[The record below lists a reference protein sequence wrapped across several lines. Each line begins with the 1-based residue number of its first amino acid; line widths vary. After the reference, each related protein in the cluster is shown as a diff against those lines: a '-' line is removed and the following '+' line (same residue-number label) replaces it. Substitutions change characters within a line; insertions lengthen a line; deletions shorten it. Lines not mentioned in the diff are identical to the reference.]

1 MAAGKS
7 TRNSKALYYPKG
19 WRAGPQKLA
28 PKVFIPEKSGTY
40 VKKRPLTPP

>member
-1 MAAGKS
+1 MALGK
-7 TRNSKALYYPKG
+7 NNPLHYPKG

-40 VKKRPLTPP
+40 VKKRPITPP